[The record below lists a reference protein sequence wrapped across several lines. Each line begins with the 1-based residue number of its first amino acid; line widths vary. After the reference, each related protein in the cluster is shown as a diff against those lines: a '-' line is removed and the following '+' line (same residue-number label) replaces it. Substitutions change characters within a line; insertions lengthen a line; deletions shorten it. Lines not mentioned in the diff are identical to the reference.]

1 MCIVSVLLVEEQ
13 ILRLDTPVLIVTVR
27 RNSECPETSS
37 PVLVTFGA
45 RPANG
50 GECVGQQNATAR
62 PIPPGATASFFVDAG
77 SIFLGQDDIYCFIV
91 ILDEVPGEVYVTAST
106 VPISLSFYYYY
117 SGIWSRCKWCSY
129 CQHH

>member
-1 MCIVSVLLVEEQ
+1 MVSFSFLSMCIVSVLLVEEQ

-50 GECVGQQNATAR
+50 GECVGQKNATST
-62 PIPPGATASFFVDAG
+62 PIPSGASASFFVNAD
-77 SIFLGQDDIYCFIV
+77 SISLGQDDIYCFIV
-91 ILDEVPGEVYVTAST
+91 ILDGVPGEVYVTASS
-106 VPISLSFYYYY
+106 VSISPSF
-117 SGIWSRCKWCSY
+117 
-129 CQHH
+129 